1 MSIHLFSSVALK
13 LSCRVVTLN
22 VFKYFIPLMLLL
34 HYILFLFFLQKNEP
48 YHLDVF
54 IAERYKCNSQ
64 ILFQASGVSFLTD
77 NARPLDYVAVVSEI
91 IHVGSIVQ
99 VN

>member
-34 HYILFLFFLQKNEP
+34 HYILFLFLQKNEP

-54 IAERYKCNSQ
+54 IAERYKCNSH
-64 ILFQASGVSFLTD
+64 ILLQASGVSFLTD

>member
-1 MSIHLFSSVALK
+1 M
-13 LSCRVVTLN
+13 VTLN

-34 HYILFLFFLQKNEP
+34 HYILLLFLQKNEP

-54 IAERYKCNSQ
+54 IAERYKCNSH

-77 NARPLDYVAVVSEI
+77 NARPLDYVAVVNES

>member
-1 MSIHLFSSVALK
+1 M
-13 LSCRVVTLN
+13 
-22 VFKYFIPLMLLL
+22 
-34 HYILFLFFLQKNEP
+34 
-48 YHLDVF
+48 DVF
-54 IAERYKCNSQ
+54 IAERYKCNSH
-64 ILFQASGVSFLTD
+64 ILLQASGVSFLTD

>member
-34 HYILFLFFLQKNEP
+34 HYILFLFLQKNEP

-54 IAERYKCNSQ
+54 IAERYKCNSH
-64 ILFQASGVSFLTD
+64 ILLQASGVSFLTD
-77 NARPLDYVAVVSEI
+77 NARPLDYVAVVSES

>member
-1 MSIHLFSSVALK
+1 
-13 LSCRVVTLN
+13 
-22 VFKYFIPLMLLL
+22 MLLL
-34 HYILFLFFLQKNEP
+34 YYVLILFFWQKSEP

-54 IAERYKCNSQ
+54 MAERYKCDSH

-77 NARPLDYVAVVSEI
+77 NARPLDYVAVVSES

>member
-1 MSIHLFSSVALK
+1 M
-13 LSCRVVTLN
+13 VTLN

-54 IAERYKCNSQ
+54 IAERYKCNSH
-64 ILFQASGVSFLTD
+64 ILLQASGVSFLTD

>member
-1 MSIHLFSSVALK
+1 M
-13 LSCRVVTLN
+13 VTLN
-22 VFKYFIPLMLLL
+22 AFKYFIPLVLLL
-34 HYILFLFFLQKNEP
+34 YHVLLPFFFLQKNEP

-54 IAERYKCNSQ
+54 IAERYKCNSH
-64 ILFQASGVSFLTD
+64 ILLQASGVSFLTD
-77 NARPLDYVAVVSEI
+77 NARPLDYVAVVSES

>member
-1 MSIHLFSSVALK
+1 M
-13 LSCRVVTLN
+13 VTLN

-34 HYILFLFFLQKNEP
+34 YHVFFLFFFLQKNEP

-54 IAERYKCNSQ
+54 IAERYKCNSH

-77 NARPLDYVAVVSEI
+77 NARPLDYVAVVNES